1 MIALHPILCLQSM
14 CLNDERMEWEM
25 TEEEKQEHRVW
36 LVSLVSILFIVG
48 VFAVA
53 SLFLM
58 NIGVGV
64 YRNVVT
70 ANNDNF
76 KLRTS
81 LSYVATKIRQTDES
95 GCVYMKKQDGVD
107 LLVLEDEYD
116 GELFQT
122 LIYYYDGYLR
132 EHFMEKDGDFR
143 LDYGLETFEIAEF
156 EMEMAEENLFRMKA
170 SNLSG
175 DSEEFSICLRSDKKE
190 RKQ

>member
-1 MIALHPILCLQSM
+1 
-14 CLNDERMEWEM
+14 M

-143 LDYGLETFEIAEF
+143 LDYGLETFEIAKF